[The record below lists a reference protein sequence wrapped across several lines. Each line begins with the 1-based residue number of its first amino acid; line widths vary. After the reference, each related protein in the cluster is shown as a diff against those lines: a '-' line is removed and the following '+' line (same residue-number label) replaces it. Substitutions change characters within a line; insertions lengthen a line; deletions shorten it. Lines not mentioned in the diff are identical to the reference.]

1 MTTSQYTRAAT
12 LVALLGLAA
21 ACADVT
27 PPASRPALPPPS
39 STPPSGTPIETGGG
53 FPALSR
59 AGEIYGEAGAPYGDP
74 ASLQNHN
81 GMLDV
86 AIRPVQRRH
95 IRAAVHERPRRVF
108 RLQGHVRARERV
120 GRIHLGGVEHRGD
133 LWGATATVRGDTLHV
148 AYNNIMMLSDFVDAD
163 DFRAAGTP

>member
-21 ACADVT
+21 ACADIT

-39 STPPSGTPIETGGG
+39 STPPSGTPIATGGG

-59 AGEIYGEAGAPYGDP
+59 AGEIYWEAGAPYGDP

-81 GMLDV
+81 GMLMSRFVLYNDGTF
-86 AIRPVQRRH
+86 ALQFMSG
-95 IRAAVHERPRRVF
+95 RVGF
-108 RLQGHVRARERV
+108 FDYKGSYVRADASV
-120 GRIHLGGVEHRGD
+120 GFTWEGWSTAGP
-133 LWGATATVRGDTLHV
+133 WGATGTVRGDTLHV

-163 DFRAAGTP
+163 YVRAAGTP